1 LALLGEF
8 SAQVARI
15 LVGFHTLHHLAWQQR
30 LLNSLRLSPMM
41 IRLASAINFL
51 SLDNQEDGTVAGE
64 GLSAVETF
72 AYFFAAPTALF
83 ILISVITYA
92 LTGDRKKSK
101 SSDSAITSIE

>member
-1 LALLGEF
+1 LALPGEF
-8 SAQVARI
+8 LAQVAQIR
-15 LVGFHTLHHLAWQQR
+15 VGFHTLHHLVWQQPP
-30 LLNSLRLSPMM
+30 LNSLRLAPMM

-51 SLDNQEDGTVAGE
+51 SLENQEDGTVAGE

>member
-1 LALLGEF
+1 M
-8 SAQVARI
+8 
-15 LVGFHTLHHLAWQQR
+15 WQQPP
-30 LLNSLRLSPMM
+30 LNSLRLAPMM

-51 SLDNQEDGTVAGE
+51 SLENQEDGTVAGE

>member
-1 LALLGEF
+1 M
-8 SAQVARI
+8 AQVALIR
-15 LVGFHTLHHLAWQQR
+15 VGFHTLRLLAWQQR
-30 LLNSLRLSPMM
+30 PLNSLRLTPMM

-51 SLDNQEDGTVAGE
+51 KLDNQEDGTVAGE

-72 AYFFAAPTALF
+72 TYFFAAPTVLF

-92 LTGDRKKSK
+92 MTGDRKKPK